1 MLEILN
7 IVYVVAVV
15 LLLFGAAI
23 FVHEFGHFWVALK
36 RGLVVEEFAIG
47 FGPIIWSKEQDGI
60 LYTIRCIPAGGFV
73 KLPQMLTSE
82 AIEGTVEVKE
92 ADAEKEVGSE
102 DDGEAPAEPLPQ
114 ISPLSKILV
123 AFAGPLMN
131 VIFAIVIAI
140 FLWVVGLPQ
149 QVNDPVVGYVG
160 KSSEEYKLGVRPGDI
175 LQSVNGDKIESWQ
188 DVIYGVLDSTG
199 PTVKVVVLRGGKKI
213 IVDLPANTWDG
224 GIRRIR
230 LNNHDRLEILTVH
243 KPSLL
248 ASIGLKAGDII
259 LKVNG
264 SRAYSQYHLIDLL
277 MEDVGEEKLVTVQR
291 NGEEKQLIFSTPN
304 HTGVTVGAVPQPEH
318 STWAK
323 LLSKL
328 GLKDLKP
335 LDPTPAM
342 EAELREGD
350 LIQGVNGTRITS
362 TRHLVDVIHANGD
375 KEMELELIRGDET
388 FTASATPKDNRL
400 GIALMQDIGI
410 IFKPEA
416 IKYVKQRP
424 GPTPWAQVEDVLDK
438 VAITF
443 KALGRGKE
451 SGVGAKDLSGPIGIF
466 GMLSIQVNTDL
477 RLALSF
483 LVLLN
488 INLAI
493 LNLLPVPVLDGG
505 HILMS
510 LVEWV
515 RKKPVS
521 MRVQEYATTAFA
533 VLLLCFFLFVTL
545 ADVKRVPLLHEI
557 FKRDTQ
563 IDQSSEPVQ

>member
-102 DDGEAPAEPLPQ
+102 DDDETPTEPLPQ

-199 PTVKVVVLRGGKKI
+199 PTVKVVVLRGEKKI

-248 ASIGLKAGDII
+248 ASIGFKAGDII